1 MRGSLATGL
10 FAFAFVTGCGSSPS
24 GGGEDAGVV
33 DAIITKCGN
42 GEVEVGE
49 QCDDDDTMADVV
61 CNATCQFTCGDGVVE
76 TELGEL
82 CDKGIATGDG
92 ACPAACDDGVACTSD
107 VLLGVDCTAA
117 CTHAEITGPA
127 DADGCCPAGANANTD
142 SDCAA
147 ACGNGVLETGEGCD
161 PGITVGSGSC
171 PTACND
177 DMACTTDALV
187 GGGTCAAMCTTTP
200 ITAPLNNDGC
210 CPAGETSGTDNDCA
224 PACGNGFVDPGETC
238 DKAITIGP
246 GMCPTSCSDGVACT
260 KDTLTGGGTCT
271 AACSYPAITAPAD
284 NDGCCPTGANANND
298 NNCTPLCG
306 NGVAESGEQCDDG
319 NIVNTDTC
327 TNACTAP
334 IISTAYRFADMD
346 LRDPHVFVSV
356 FGCND
361 LTDPNVLFSVNTE
374 LQKSITTDGSDADTL
389 LDLSILTVFRPL
401 DQVAGHAPA
410 MEINFG
416 DCSSPIGTTSCAP
429 GTDSSVTIATNQA
442 SGTCLDALANT
453 THGYLPAITKP
464 TGPCYVSGTT
474 TLNIN
479 LGGIPIVLTSA
490 TVAATYS
497 GNPATTTVNG
507 LLRGFISETDAN
519 NTIIPTTF
527 PLVGGKPLSSLLPGG
542 TGSCAT
548 YSDKDT
554 VNGVVGW
561 WFYLNF
567 TAPKV
572 TWTGP

>member
-1 MRGSLATGL
+1 
-10 FAFAFVTGCGSSPS
+10 
-24 GGGEDAGVV
+24 
-33 DAIITKCGN
+33 
-42 GEVEVGE
+42 
-49 QCDDDDTMADVV
+49 
-61 CNATCQFTCGDGVVE
+61 
-76 TELGEL
+76 
-82 CDKGIATGDG
+82 
-92 ACPAACDDGVACTSD
+92 
-107 VLLGVDCTAA
+107 
-117 CTHAEITGPA
+117 
-127 DADGCCPAGANANTD
+127 
-142 SDCAA
+142 
-147 ACGNGVLETGEGCD
+147 
-161 PGITVGSGSC
+161 
-171 PTACND
+171 
-177 DMACTTDALV
+177 
-187 GGGTCAAMCTTTP
+187 
-200 ITAPLNNDGC
+200 
-210 CPAGETSGTDNDCA
+210 
-224 PACGNGFVDPGETC
+224 
-238 DKAITIGP
+238 
-246 GMCPTSCSDGVACT
+246 
-260 KDTLTGGGTCT
+260 
-271 AACSYPAITAPAD
+271 
-284 NDGCCPTGANANND
+284 
-298 NNCTPLCG
+298 
-306 NGVAESGEQCDDG
+306 
-319 NIVNTDTC
+319 
-327 TNACTAP
+327 
-334 IISTAYRFADMD
+334 
-346 LRDPHVFVSV
+346 
-356 FGCND
+356 
-361 LTDPNVLFSVNTE
+361 
-374 LQKSITTDGSDADTL
+374 
-389 LDLSILTVFRPL
+389 
-401 DQVAGHAPA
+401 